1 MWKIKLTLLS
11 EDQVNIFYEWIGT
24 GKNINSVK
32 NEWRVIKSSA
42 KIKTILFIFTIKKRH
57 FCYKKYPFIFYFSD
71 LFSKNFCK
79 AYNKK

>member
-32 NEWRVIKSSA
+32 TSEELLNLVLKL
-42 KIKTILFIFTIKKRH
+42 KLFFFFLPLKKRH
-57 FCYKKYPFIFYFSD
+57 FCYTKYPFIFYFSD